1 MKLGVSDEAAG
12 RNLKE
17 RDLQP
22 RRFAVVRGF
31 LKVNPRFAKL

>member
-22 RRFAVVRGF
+22 RRFAIARAF
-31 LKVNPRFAKL
+31 